1 MDNGYSKI
9 RIQNNEISVD
19 GRKISGV
26 RSINLFLSAES
37 IPIADVEI
45 ALDSTA
51 DFDGIASTGLR
62 FTPDT
67 TKDAARCMQLA
78 MQLDPEFRKA
88 MIASARSAMMEHP
101 ESGTWELSE
110 AIINRLFDTEGK
122 AYGYSD

>member
-9 RIQNNEISVD
+9 KIQNNEISVN
-19 GRKISGV
+19 GQRISGV

-45 ALDSTA
+45 ELDSTA
-51 DFDGIASTGLR
+51 DFEGIACTGLR

-67 TKDAARCMQLA
+67 TKDAAQCLQLA
-78 MQLDPEFRKA
+78 IQLDPELKKA
-88 MIASARSAMMEHP
+88 MVASARSAIMENP
-101 ESGTWELSE
+101 EYGTWELSE